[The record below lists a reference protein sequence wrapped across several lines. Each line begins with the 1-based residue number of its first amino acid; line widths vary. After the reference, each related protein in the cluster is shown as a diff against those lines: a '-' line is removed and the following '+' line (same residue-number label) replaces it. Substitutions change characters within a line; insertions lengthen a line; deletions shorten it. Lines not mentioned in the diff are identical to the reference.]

1 MPKIITIAHQKG
13 GVGKSTLAL
22 NLAYSFA
29 KNVRTALTDTD
40 PQGSTIQL
48 KDIVLEVDI
57 VPFDKSIYSYDYDA
71 IFIDTPP
78 YLMSEMLPIF
88 LKSDLVVIPTKAGVP
103 DIMAIRATV
112 ELVKE
117 AQKVKPELKSAIILN
132 MVKPRANI
140 TEQAKEQLSIYDLPI
155 IGEIKDR
162 VSYTNTFLTGG
173 VLTGTDENAKRE
185 IEELTSKILELL

>member
-1 MPKIITIAHQKG
+1 MAKIITVAHQKG
-13 GVGKSTLAL
+13 GVGKSTIAL
-22 NLAYSFA
+22 NLAYSFG

-48 KDIVLEVDI
+48 KDIVLDVDI
-57 VPFDKSIYSYDYDA
+57 VSFDKSIYTSDYDA

-78 YLMSEMLPIF
+78 YLMNDMLPIF
-88 LKSDLVVIPTKAGVP
+88 LKSDLVIIPTKAGVP

-112 ELVKE
+112 DLVKE
-117 AQKVKPELKSAIILN
+117 AQKTKPELKCAIILN

-140 TEQAKEQLSIYDLPI
+140 TDQAKEQLQIYGLPI

-185 IEELTSKILELL
+185 IEDLTSKILELL